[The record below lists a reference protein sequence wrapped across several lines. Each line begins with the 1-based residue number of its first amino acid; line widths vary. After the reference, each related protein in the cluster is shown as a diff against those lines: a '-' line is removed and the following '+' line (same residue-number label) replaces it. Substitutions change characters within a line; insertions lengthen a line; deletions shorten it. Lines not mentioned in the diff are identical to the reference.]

1 MVEGTGRFPFTK
13 SPVRAGRVVAGAK
26 TADLRAISALVRVF
40 WRPVA
45 AMLDN
50 PAAAGLE
57 YSANHFDA
65 ETVCDG

>member
-1 MVEGTGRFPFTK
+1 M
-13 SPVRAGRVVAGAK
+13 AGAK